1 MFQVKIQKL
10 QVGSN
15 KVFFEIP
22 TAAQLVKKSPT
33 YYETKIIRKLSAT
46 GRCADRV
53 NPALLRYDY

>member
-22 TAAQLVKKSPT
+22 PAAQLVKKSTT
-33 YYETKIIRKLSAT
+33 YYETKRLIKSYANCPPQVDVLT
-46 GRCADRV
+46 G
-53 NPALLRYDY
+53 